1 MKYIKCFSFIISEPL
16 RLVVCS
22 LWITVRSWINNSV
35 TTNATSVSYKVIG
48 FEVPKAKKSFNL
60 VRNE

>member
-1 MKYIKCFSFIISEPL
+1 MKYIKCFSFIISEPFESFA
-16 RLVVCS
+16 LVDNS
-22 LWITVRSWINNSV
+22 AFSV
-35 TTNATSVSYKVIG
+35 TTTATSVSYKVIG